1 MSAGGENGMAGST
14 AIVAASA
21 SKYPELSG
29 VRDGLLNQRLAE
41 LNRKGESISVMVAGD
56 CGLGKSTLLSN
67 LFAKRTSY
75 EHKMEPTKRGIRDST
90 ETLEIEGVPF
100 KVRLIDTPG
109 YGDYPNL
116 NKHFN
121 SITRYLDNEMVEM
134 YKREKSPNV
143 LSAFSWVVEGI
154 DVLLYFISPH
164 RLKQVDI
171 DLLKKLSGRVTIIPI
186 LAKAD
191 TMTPK
196 ECQDFKRT
204 VMDAIDRESI
214 KIFHE
219 PFAVISSEN
228 SRDNSTSR
236 SSGRTYPWGTAESE
250 NEEFSDLPALR
261 RCLVYDG
268 LTGLH
273 SEKVKI
279 YEEYRNKQLTGLRP
293 LRRILRLGVRTAI
306 QVGLVAL
313 IFPYLKEAYV
323 EWRDNEEEERNTKQ
337 NERYRRTR
345 WNS

>member
-1 MSAGGENGMAGST
+1 MAGST

-21 SKYPELSG
+21 SKYPELTG

-41 LNRKGESISVMVAGD
+41 LNRKGESISVMVVGD

-75 EHKMEPTKRGIRDST
+75 EHKMEPTKRAIRDSV

-116 NKHFN
+116 NKHFR
-121 SITRYLDNEMVEM
+121 SIIKYLDLEMQEM
-134 YKREKSPNV
+134 HKRERSPTV

-171 DLLKKLSGRVTIIPI
+171 DLLKKLSGKVTIIPV

-196 ECQDFKRT
+196 ETQDFKRA

-214 KIFHE
+214 KVFHE

-228 SRDNSTSR
+228 SQENSTSR

-268 LTGLH
+268 LTALH
-273 SEKVKI
+273 SQKVKI
-279 YEEYRNKQLTGLRP
+279 YEEYRKKQLRGLRP
-293 LRRILRLGVRTAI
+293 LRRMLRLALRTAI
-306 QVGLVAL
+306 QVGIVAL
-313 IFPYLKEAYV
+313 ILPHAKDAYV
-323 EWRDNEEEERNTKQ
+323 EWRDNKEEERNIKQ
-337 NERYRRTR
+337 NDRYRRSR
-345 WNS
+345 WNSQ